1 MNQNKEPDLSTAPIP
16 FRNHTALLLGVAL
29 PYLQPAY
36 RHPIELALKF
46 LEFTET
52 LRLYREFHT
61 GVGGY
66 SFSTTAYSFGRPD
79 NSVQNPPDNSGF
91 LGVLNNYI
99 TDPEALLVS
108 LSSVCIG
115 DEKELIG
122 MFLNLIRAKNFYDT
136 YGELLK
142 SQVADSDGLA
152 GLFSGLGGF
161 AGFGNPFNGTPSP
174 QQSNPEPSAVPAP
187 TPFAPDLSGMLNAE
201 QKETLD
207 LLKSLFSED

>member
-61 GVGGY
+61 GVGAYAFSSAPY
-66 SFSTTAYSFGRPD
+66 SSGIPKG
-79 NSVQNPPDNSGF
+79 SVQNIPDDSGLF
-91 LGVLNNYI
+91 GVLNNYI
-99 TDPEALLVS
+99 TDPEALLLS
-108 LSSVCIG
+108 LSAVCVG

-142 SQVADSDGLA
+142 SQVVDSDGLA

-161 AGFGNPFNGTPSP
+161 GGLGGSGTVSNSPPSA
-174 QQSNPEPSAVPAP
+174 QQSSAAPAP
-187 TPFAPDLSGMLNAE
+187 APVVRDLSGMLNEE

-207 LLKSLFSED
+207 LLKSLFAED